1 MTTETLIKNFE
12 KADKKEKLIKLQEML
27 NMIQDK
33 LPMFGDID
41 THIKNAGSE
50 IEDATLISYYTIIIR
65 NAEYLENQKVAQYKD
80 FMDTLRKREQQAH
93 DKDEMDIDNDLTN
106 V

>member
-1 MTTETLIKNFE
+1 MTTETLIKSFE
-12 KADKKEKLIKLQEML
+12 KADKKQKLIKLQEIL
-27 NMIQDK
+27 KMIQDK

-41 THIKNAGSE
+41 THVKNAGNT
-50 IEDATLISYYTIIIR
+50 IEDATLVSYYTIIIR

-80 FMDTLRKREQQAH
+80 FMDTLRKREQQEHAN
-93 DKDEMDIDNDLTN
+93 DEMDIDNDLTN